1 VSDKLTDD
9 LRESIVLTDGELPG
23 GYFTLDFAQ
32 YLKQAGPW
40 GQEFPEPVF
49 EHVFE
54 IVQQRIVG
62 EKHLKLVLKHQTGF
76 LIDGIAFNVDI
87 KQWPNANVQ
96 NLKCAFV
103 LDINEFRGKFTL
115 QLLIRELVA
124 Q

>member
-1 VSDKLTDD
+1 MVKEKIGS
-9 LRESIVLTDGELPG
+9 
-23 GYFTLDFAQ
+23 FNHQ
-32 YLKQAGPW
+32 
-40 GQEFPEPVF
+40 
-49 EHVFE
+49 
-54 IVQQRIVG
+54 
-62 EKHLKLVLKHQTGF
+62 KHLKLILKHQTGF

-87 KQWPNANVQ
+87 KQWPNTKIQ